1 MKRPFGTWRLVVA
14 ALAAT
19 LMPLL
24 VAGTEPQNVTGTW
37 TMQVETGMG
46 SGSPTFTLTQEGGSV
61 SGTYEGYFGTAPVTG
76 TVEGD
81 AVTLSIEVSAQGQDV
96 KVDYVGTVD
105 GDSMTGKV
113 VFGQWGEGTF
123 EGTRRTQAPE

>member
-1 MKRPFGTWRLVVA
+1 MKRALVMSRLVTLAAVAATLPVVA
-14 ALAAT
+14 AAAD
-19 LMPLL
+19 P
-24 VAGTEPQNVTGTW
+24 PNVTGTW
-37 TMQVETGMG
+37 TMSVETAMG

-81 AVTLSIEVSAQGQDV
+81 AVTLSIEVSAQGQDIE
-96 KVDYVGTVD
+96 VDYVGTVD
-105 GDSMTGKV
+105 GDAMTGKV

-123 EGTRRTQAPE
+123 EGTRQTRDRE